1 MGNNSVNIE
10 DKSDD
15 DPEEIKYRKKRI
27 SFSSKQIL
35 ELECIYSRNSYPNI
49 KERMEIADLLNVPSE
64 SVNIWFKNKRSK
76 ITKEKKNLVCIF
88 FWIVHS
94 WFRNIKFALIRFCI
108 SKLLF

>member
-1 MGNNSVNIE
+1 MIGATFVFRFIAIMGNNSVNIE

-88 FWIVHS
+88 FFIVYVYKT
-94 WFRNIKFALIRFCI
+94 RN
-108 SKLLF
+108 